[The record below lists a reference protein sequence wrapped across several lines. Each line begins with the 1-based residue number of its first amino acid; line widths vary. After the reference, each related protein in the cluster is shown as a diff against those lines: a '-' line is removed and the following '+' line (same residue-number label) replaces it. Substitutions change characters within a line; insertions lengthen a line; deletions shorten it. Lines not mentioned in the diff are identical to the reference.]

1 MATKKSSKPASKT
14 PITVPPQPPQE
25 NDFPDTD
32 RLEVIRMAA
41 CESLDWL
48 AILQALSESDTFD
61 QPTFYRRLP
70 GILDRLEELSGIVLS
85 SIDDPSH
92 ETAALRQSLNT
103 KGGTTAPRQ
112 D

>member
-14 PITVPPQPPQE
+14 PITVPPQPPE
-25 NDFPDTD
+25 EKDVLDTD

-70 GILDRLEELSGIVLS
+70 GILHRLEELSGIVLS

-92 ETAALRQSLNT
+92 ETAALRQSLNN
-103 KGGTTAPRQ
+103 KGGTAAPRQ